1 MNSIKMIEEN
11 VATGFRP
18 ESLLENLDWKTFGNH
33 RVTFYG
39 DYRQKTKDLATLIG
53 FEVAEKDK

>member
-1 MNSIKMIEEN
+1 MIEEN

-39 DYRQKTKDLATLIG
+39 DYRQKTKYLATLIG
-53 FEVAEKDK
+53 FEVVEKDK